1 MSDDSEMIRVWIS
14 ITARVRPRLSESS
27 ERLLERRGRGL
38 EGKMIVYGGGGSPS
52 FFGANELN
60 VLEGEGGLMGQR
72 RDCRLKNN
80 RRGAQNITNSYAK
93 IYRKDILPSIFYF
106 TMPKK

>member
-1 MSDDSEMIRVWIS
+1 
-14 ITARVRPRLSESS
+14 
-27 ERLLERRGRGL
+27 
-38 EGKMIVYGGGGSPS
+38 MIVYGGGRTASV
-52 FFGANELN
+52 FGVIELN
-60 VLEGEGGLMGQR
+60 VTEDEGDLMGQR

-106 TMPKK
+106 TLPKKIW